1 MRRREFIKFISG
13 AAAYWPL
20 VARAQQRER
29 IRRIGSLTGIADDP
43 IMQPRLAAFLQA
55 LRQLGWTDGDNVRV
69 DYRWGGGDAD
79 RIRCLHRQ
87 IGWFLASKDAVDVA
101 VNVSERK
108 LVLPSAGWLW
118 AIFVKRNSGILLKAG
133 LAAGA
138 EHPKNNGDKGGN
150 EKQKKYRHPH
160 YRLL

>member
-1 MRRREFIKFISG
+1 
-13 AAAYWPL
+13 
-20 VARAQQRER
+20 
-29 IRRIGSLTGIADDP
+29 
-43 IMQPRLAAFLQA
+43 
-55 LRQLGWTDGDNVRV
+55 
-69 DYRWGGGDAD
+69 
-79 RIRCLHRQ
+79 
-87 IGWFLASKDAVDVA
+87 

-108 LVLPSAGWLW
+108 LVLPSAGWLL

-138 EHPKNNGDKGGN
+138 EHPKNNDDKGGN